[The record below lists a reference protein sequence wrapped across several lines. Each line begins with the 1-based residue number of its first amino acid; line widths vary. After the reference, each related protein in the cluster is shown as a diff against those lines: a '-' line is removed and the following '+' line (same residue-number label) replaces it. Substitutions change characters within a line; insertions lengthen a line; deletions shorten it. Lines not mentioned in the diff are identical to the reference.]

1 MPEAEVTRLLRELMR
16 FDTTN
21 PPGNEKPAAEFLA
34 ELFRKEGLEPVL
46 VEPAPGRG
54 NVVTRL
60 KGDGSKPPLLLSAHL
75 DVVPAI
81 GDWTHPPFAAEIHDG
96 CIWGRGAIDMK
107 HMAAMSAWV
116 LCELKRRGV
125 RLKRDL
131 IFAGVADEEAG
142 GEFGAGYLA
151 DHRRELIQA
160 EYCLTEVGGMTVHGP
175 RGVLVPVQ
183 TAQKG
188 YLWFKMRA
196 KGRGGHGSKPIPGAA
211 VETLAEAV
219 LRLSREPLD
228 YRVTKTARRFL
239 KELAA
244 VQSPAGA
251 LVVKALSCGGVPAR
265 AALKAFPQAQR
276 EALYAMLHDTA
287 AVTGLSAGVKVNVI
301 PDQAEAIVDG
311 RFLPG
316 TTREEYLERVRAVVG
331 PDIAIEPFDGA
342 DPLEI
347 EPDRPLWQALEET
360 MGLHLPGAKVVPFQ
374 ITGMTDAKDY
384 HRAGIK
390 TYGFSPVLL
399 GPDESFSELYHAP
412 NERIPVSGFEAGSR
426 WLLDA
431 VLKLC

>member
-1 MPEAEVTRLLRELMR
+1 MRLLQDLIR

-34 ELFRKEGLEPVL
+34 AYLRKDGLEPLL
-46 VEPAPGRG
+46 VEPKPGRG

-81 GDWTHPPFAAEIHDG
+81 GKWKHPPFAAEIHDG
-96 CIWGRGAIDMK
+96 CVWGRGAIDMK

-116 LCELKRRGV
+116 VCELKRRGV

-142 GEFGAGYLA
+142 GACGAGYLA
-151 DHRRELIQA
+151 DHRRELIAA
-160 EYCLTEVGGMTVHGP
+160 EYCLTEVGGMTMHGP

-196 KGRGGHGSKPIPGAA
+196 RGRSGHGSKPIAGSA
-211 VETLAEAV
+211 VERLARAAA
-219 LRLSREPLD
+219 RLSRQPLH
-228 YRVTKTARRFL
+228 YRLTRTARRFL
-239 KELAA
+239 RELSRI
-244 VQSPAGA
+244 QSPAGA
-251 LVVKALSCGGVPAR
+251 LAVAAITCGKFPAR
-265 AALKAFPQAQR
+265 AALPAFPQAQR

-301 PDQAEAIVDG
+301 PEEAEATVDG
-311 RFLPG
+311 RLLAGTSRESFL
-316 TTREEYLERVRAVVG
+316 EQVRAVVG
-331 PDIAIEPFDGA
+331 PDIELEPFDGA
-342 DPLEI
+342 DPLEL
-347 EPDRPLWQALEET
+347 EPDATLWAALEEV
-360 MGLHLPGAKVVPFQ
+360 MAAHLPQAKVVPFQ

-399 GPDESFSELYHAP
+399 GPGEPFSELYHAP
-412 NERIPVSGFEAGSR
+412 DERVPVAGLGAGAR
-426 WLLDA
+426 WLLDVA
-431 VLKLC
+431 LKLCA